1 MKISTIRLSMSV
13 IGQIN
18 QLKEK
23 YELKNQAE
31 AVELVF
37 NFIEKYGVDVKREFV
52 NNTLDNLL
60 ITMARVD
67 KKTSELQQLLINL
80 EKSSDKSNKAIVSML
95 RHNEKNYLVPILLER
110 QSASNQIVENN
121 SYIQRE
127 NKALFEDTIKNKE
140 KEVLKLQNLV
150 DQLQF
155 EIKRKQVSIDEGQR
169 DLGVIKRH
177 LKALKSQF
185 KRSSL
190 TGKYSLSITEKEYHK
205 L

>member
-67 KKTSELQQLLINL
+67 KKTSEIQQLLINL
-80 EKSSDKSNKAIVSML
+80 EKSSDKSNKTIVSML

-110 QSASNQIVENN
+110 QSASNQIVENS

-150 DQLQF
+150 DKLQY
-155 EIKRKQVSIDEGQR
+155 EIKRKQASIETGQR
-169 DLGVIKRH
+169 DLEVTKSR

>member
-37 NFIEKYGVDVKREFV
+37 NFIEKYGVDVKRELV

-80 EKSSDKSNKAIVSML
+80 EKSSDKSNKTIVSML

-110 QSASNQIVENN
+110 QSASNQIVENS
-121 SYIQRE
+121 SYIQTE

-150 DQLQF
+150 DQLQY

-169 DLGVIKRH
+169 DIEVTKRH

>member
-67 KKTSELQQLLINL
+67 KKSSEIQQLLINL
-80 EKSSDKSNKAIVSML
+80 EKSSDKSNKTIVSML

-110 QSASNQIVENN
+110 QSASNQIVENS

-150 DQLQF
+150 DKLKY

-169 DLGVIKRH
+169 DLEVTKSR

>member
-67 KKTSELQQLLINL
+67 KKTSEIQQLLINL
-80 EKSSDKSNKAIVSML
+80 EKSSDKSNKTIVSML
-95 RHNEKNYLVPILLER
+95 RNNEKNYLVPILLER

-121 SYIQRE
+121 SYIQTE
-127 NKALFEDTIKNKE
+127 NKALFEETIKNKE

-150 DQLQF
+150 DQLQY
-155 EIKRKQVSIDEGQR
+155 EINRKQVSIDEGQR
-169 DLGVIKRH
+169 DLEVTKRH

>member
-1 MKISTIRLSMSV
+1 MKISTIRLRMSV

-80 EKSSDKSNKAIVSML
+80 EKSSDKSNKTIVSML

-121 SYIQRE
+121 SYIQTE

-150 DQLQF
+150 DQLQY

-169 DLGVIKRH
+169 DLEVTKRH

>member
-67 KKTSELQQLLINL
+67 KKTSEIQQLLINL
-80 EKSSDKSNKAIVSML
+80 EKSSDKSNKTIVSML
-95 RHNEKNYLVPILLER
+95 RQNEKNYLVPILLER
-110 QSASNQIVENN
+110 QGASNQIVENN

-150 DQLQF
+150 DKLQY
-155 EIKRKQVSIDEGQR
+155 EIKRKQASIETGQR
-169 DLGVIKRH
+169 DLEVTKSR

-190 TGKYSLSITEKEYHK
+190 TGKYSLSISETEYHK